1 MSTFDHVAPLPK
13 GHEHAEA
20 PAVTLV
26 ELDPQSTQGEKP
38 PGPYAPAAHWQLPD
52 AVAVDCGDWHDV
64 THTLASI
71 PVVGESLAQSP
82 DAHCEPEEHSCPA
95 TERHWPPTSVVP
107 EGHEQVSVSGSQANG
122 AGHEHDVAPTPD
134 VAPAGQAVQGGWP
147 VELENVF
154 AVHMQLPLA
163 SRADRAGHVATQTP
177 EEQVPLTQ
185 SVPAAQSWLFFNK
198 QVPLEA
204 TKPLFGSVHLQ
215 ALVAAFHVAP
225 LPRGH
230 EQVPAPTVVDVDPPP
245 QATQGVLPSKLTE

>member
-1 MSTFDHVAPLPK
+1 M
-13 GHEHAEA
+13 
-20 PAVTLV
+20 
-26 ELDPQSTQGEKP
+26 
-38 PGPYAPAAHWQLPD
+38 
-52 AVAVDCGDWHDV
+52 
-64 THTLASI
+64 
-71 PVVGESLAQSP
+71 
-82 DAHCEPEEHSCPA
+82 
-95 TERHWPPTSVVP
+95 
-107 EGHEQVSVSGSQANG
+107 
-122 AGHEHDVAPTPD
+122 
-134 VAPAGQAVQGGWP
+134 
-147 VELENVF
+147 ELENVF

-177 EEQVPLTQ
+177 EEQVPLAQ

>member
-147 VELENVF
+147 LELEKVL

>member
-1 MSTFDHVAPLPK
+1 LSTFDHVAPLPK
-13 GHEHAEA
+13 GQEHAEA

-147 VELENVF
+147 MVLEKVL

-215 ALVAAFHVAP
+215 ALVAASHVAP

-230 EQVPAPTVVDVDPPP
+230 EHMPAPTVVDVDPPP